1 MSGRHVLRRDHSVE
15 AQETVG
21 LIAERVRD
29 EERVER
35 PVVIIEET
43 NPNDDAGA

>member
-1 MSGRHVLRRDHSVE
+1 MSGKHVLRRDHSVE

-21 LIAERVRD
+21 LITERVRD
-29 EERVER
+29 EERVIER

-43 NPNDDAGA
+43 NPNDE